1 MTRNTPKGNRIG
13 TALTVAV
20 CAVSAVVMLGGL
32 VLMAGA
38 LAPSTR
44 PDIMTENARGMLML
58 SGMCALFAGA
68 MGFARALEV
77 R

>member
-13 TALTVAV
+13 TGLTVTV
-20 CAVSAVVMLGGL
+20 CAVSVLVMLGGL
-32 VLMAGA
+32 VLMAGS
-38 LAPSTR
+38 LAPR

-68 MGFARALEV
+68 MGFAKALEV